1 MSSFKLKRSAARYAE
16 TVHPML
22 VFCVQQD
29 WFALPI
35 YAVQKV
41 VEIDNLYGAGSDSTA
56 GLALYQ
62 NQKISVIDVE
72 QRIYRRSSQK
82 MLSSSGSPSSQ
93 TTALYSRFLVVVLN
107 PQGEPVGLPLD
118 SPPTL
123 QRITESAFA
132 PLPATYLLEGNL
144 CCVAAVATPS
154 SDAPPIFVLNL
165 NQLFQAAIS
174 LPASN

>member
-1 MSSFKLKRSAARYAE
+1 MSSLKLKRSAARHAE

-22 VFCVQQD
+22 VFCLRQD

-35 YAVQKV
+35 HAVQKV
-41 VEIDNLYGAGSDSTA
+41 IEIDNLYGTGSDSTA

-62 NQKISVIDVE
+62 NQKIPVIDVE
-72 QRIYRRSSQK
+72 QRIYGRASQK
-82 MLSSSGSPSSQ
+82 ILSSSNDLSSQ
-93 TTALYSRFLVVVLN
+93 TTSLYSRFLVVVLN
-107 PQGEPVGLPLD
+107 QQGEPIGLPLA

-123 QRITESAFA
+123 QRFVESAFA

-144 CCVAAVATPS
+144 CCVAAVATPNP
-154 SDAPPIFVLNL
+154 DVPPIFVLNL
-165 NQLFQAAIS
+165 NQLFQASIS